1 MAGFTRPTWCSFK
14 SDLHEIRVKWDW
26 EGNWVK
32 TKTFIHNHGKRGI
45 HMRLETKA
53 IHAGRSIDPS
63 TSAVTMPIHLS
74 STYERAGDGSYPNE
88 YIYSRIDNPN
98 RKALEDCLTSLEDG
112 FETVTFGSGMAA
124 ISSLIE
130 SLPADKPRRVVM
142 PDDMYHGIRS
152 LLADTDIGT
161 NFDVVFVDMTDLTQ
175 VEEAI
180 NAAPTGLVWMES
192 PSNPQVKV
200 TDIEAVAKLASAA
213 GAYSVVDNTW
223 ATPVL
228 QKPLNLGAD
237 FSLHSVTK
245 YIGGHSDLLLGAVIA
260 KTDSPMLARLKA
272 AQQAK
277 GAVPSPFDCWLA
289 LRGVQTLPLRM
300 GTHCSNA
307 SAIADFL
314 KQHPNVEAVHYP
326 GLPEHPGHEIAS
338 KQMSSFGG
346 MLSFQVK
353 GGQAEAMA
361 VAAKCR
367 LFIRATSL
375 GGTHSL
381 IEHRASVEGVHAVA
395 PDNLLRVSVGIE
407 HVEDLK
413 EDLLQALER

>member
-1 MAGFTRPTWCSFK
+1 
-14 SDLHEIRVKWDW
+14 
-26 EGNWVK
+26 
-32 TKTFIHNHGKRGI
+32 
-45 HMRLETKA
+45 MRFETKA
-53 IHAGRSIDPS
+53 IHAGRSVDPS

-74 STYERAGDGSYPNE
+74 STYERSGDGSYPNE
-88 YIYSRIDNPN
+88 FIYSRIDNPN
-98 RKALEDCLTSLEDG
+98 RRALEECLTSLENGID
-112 FETVTFGSGMAA
+112 TVTFGSGMAA
-124 ISSLIE
+124 ISTLIE
-130 SLPADKPRRVVM
+130 ALPADKPRRMIM

-161 NFDVVFVDMTDLTQ
+161 HFDVAFVDMTDLAQ

-180 NAAPTGLVWMES
+180 KQAPTGLVWMET
-192 PSNPQVKV
+192 PSNPQLKV
-200 TDIEAVAKLASAA
+200 TDIEAVVKLASAA
-213 GAYSVVDNTW
+213 GAYTVVDNTW

-228 QKPLNLGAD
+228 QNPLSLGVD

-245 YIGGHSDLLLGAVIA
+245 YIGGHSDLLLGSVTA
-260 KTDSPMLARLKA
+260 KSESPMLARLKA

-277 GAVPSPFDCWLA
+277 GAVPSPFECWLA
-289 LRGVQTLPLRM
+289 LRGVQTLPQRM
-300 GTHCSNA
+300 ATHCSNA
-307 SAIADFL
+307 AEIADFL

-326 GLPEHPGHEIAS
+326 GLSEHPGHEIAA

-353 GGQAEAMA
+353 GGQEAAMK
-361 VAAKCR
+361 VAAKVK

-381 IEHRASVEGVHAVA
+381 IEHRASIEGVHAVA
-395 PDNLLRVSVGIE
+395 PVNLLRVSVGLE

-413 EDLLQALER
+413 EDLLQALE

>member
-1 MAGFTRPTWCSFK
+1 
-14 SDLHEIRVKWDW
+14 
-26 EGNWVK
+26 
-32 TKTFIHNHGKRGI
+32 
-45 HMRLETKA
+45 MRFETKA

-112 FETVTFGSGMAA
+112 FDTVTFGSGMAA

-152 LLADTDIGT
+152 LLTDTDIGT
-161 NFDVVFVDMTDLTQ
+161 NFEVVFVDMTDLTQ

-180 NAAPTGLVWMES
+180 NAAPTGLVWLET
-192 PSNPQVKV
+192 PSNPQLKV
-200 TDIEAVAKLASAA
+200 TDIEAVAKLAGAA

-223 ATPVL
+223 GTPVL
-228 QKPLNLGAD
+228 QKPLSLGVD

-260 KTDSPMLARLKA
+260 KSDNAMLARLRA
-272 AQQAK
+272 TQQSK
-277 GAVPSPFDCWLA
+277 GAVPSPFECWLA
-289 LRGVQTLPLRM
+289 LRGVQTLPQRM
-300 GTHCSNA
+300 ATHCSNA
-307 SAIADFL
+307 SEISDFL

-326 GLPEHPGHEIAS
+326 GLPEHPGHEIAA

-381 IEHRASVEGVHAVA
+381 IEHRASIEGVHAVA
-395 PDNLLRVSVGIE
+395 PVNLLRVSVGLE

-413 EDLLQALER
+413 EDLLQALE

>member
-1 MAGFTRPTWCSFK
+1 
-14 SDLHEIRVKWDW
+14 
-26 EGNWVK
+26 
-32 TKTFIHNHGKRGI
+32 
-45 HMRLETKA
+45 MRFETKA

-74 STYERAGDGSYPNE
+74 STYERSGDGSYPNE
-88 YIYSRIDNPN
+88 FIYSRIDNPN
-98 RKALEDCLTSLEDG
+98 RRALEECLTSLENGVD
-112 FETVTFGSGMAA
+112 TVTFGSGMAA

-130 SLPADKPRRVVM
+130 ALPADKPRRMVM

-161 NFDVVFVDMTDLTQ
+161 HFDVAFVDMTDLAQ

-180 NAAPTGLVWMES
+180 KQAPTGLVWMET
-192 PSNPQVKV
+192 PSNPQLKV
-200 TDIEAVAKLASAA
+200 TDIQAVVQLANAA
-213 GAYSVVDNTW
+213 GAYTVVDNTW

-228 QKPLNLGAD
+228 QNPLSLGVD

-245 YIGGHSDLLLGAVIA
+245 YIGGHSDLLIGSVTA
-260 KTDSPMLARLKA
+260 KSESPMLARLKA

-277 GAVPSPFDCWLA
+277 GAVPSPFECWLA
-289 LRGVQTLPLRM
+289 LRGVQTLPQRM
-300 GTHCSNA
+300 ATHCSNA

-326 GLPEHPGHEIAS
+326 GLPEHPGHQIAA

-353 GGQAEAMA
+353 GGQEAAME
-361 VAAKCR
+361 VAAKVK

-381 IEHRASVEGVHAVA
+381 IEHRASIEGVHAVA
-395 PDNLLRVSVGIE
+395 PVNLLRVSVGLE

-413 EDLLQALER
+413 EDLLQALE